1 MSLSI
6 SIRSEIIKTKRS
18 AAFWLSLV
26 GAAVIPTIFFLGYV
40 IEPQGSYNR
49 GWAIHLMQG
58 WQVFNAFLLPMFVI
72 LVCSLI
78 PQIEY
83 KNNAWKQV
91 FASPQ
96 TLGNIFFSKYLTI
109 LLMVVFL
116 FLVFNI
122 LLILAA
128 IVPNLFYSKYTFID
142 TDIDWSQLGLLNFKT
157 MISLLALISLQY
169 WMSLRFKNFIIPIGI
184 GLGMLIVGLILY
196 QLHWK
201 HVYKIPYAFPAITM
215 ESMRD
220 QNFSLR
226 FKNHEWNSVLYSVF
240 FAVMAFLDMRYRKER
255 G

>member
-1 MSLSI
+1 MSLAI

-18 AAFWLSLV
+18 AAFWLSII

-49 GWAIHLMQG
+49 GWGIHLMQG

-96 TLGNIFFSKYLTI
+96 SIGNIFFSKYLTI
-109 LLMVVFL
+109 IIMIAFL
-116 FLVFNI
+116 FIVFNI
-122 LLILAA
+122 FLILSAV
-128 IVPNLFYSKYTFID
+128 VPNLFYGKYTFLD
-142 TDIDWSQLGLLNFKT
+142 TDIDWSKLALLNFKT
-157 MISLLALISLQY
+157 FISLLALISLQY
-169 WMSLRFKNFIIPIGI
+169 WMSLRFRNFIVPIGI
-184 GLGMLIVGLILY
+184 GLGLLIVGVILY

-201 HVYKIPYAFPAITM
+201 HIYKISYAFPVITM
-215 ESMRD
+215 EDMND
-220 QNFSLR
+220 KNFSFRLQ
-226 FKNHEWNSVLYSVF
+226 NHEWNSILYCVF
-240 FAVMAFLDMRYRKER
+240 FAGMAFLDMRYRKER